1 MAGGGPAIF
10 LCAGTSGNARN
21 RKEILMKRNYPHLC
35 SPITIGNVTFR
46 NRMFS
51 APMGGTDITNDGC
64 IGPKS
69 TAFYEL
75 RAKGGAAAVTVSECM
90 VHPATDGSHAYHLD
104 ESILNSLASAT
115 YTADAIRRHGAIP
128 SLELSHSGM
137 YSGTYMTDKS
147 RQKGLAQWGPSAC
160 TRPDGVPVGELT
172 KEMIADIVRSYGHV
186 AGLAK
191 RAGFEMIMIHG
202 GHGWLINQFFSPY
215 FNHRGD
221 EYGGSLENRCRFAV
235 EVLQSVRAAVGPGF
249 PIEFRMSGSELFE
262 GGYDLAEGCRIAQQI
277 EPYINLLHVSA
288 GTYQRGFGDTHPSMF
303 KEHGCNVYLA
313 AEIKKHVSV
322 PVATI
327 GGLNDPAQMEEIIAS
342 GKADVVYMARA
353 LLADPQLPNKVMANR
368 EGEIVRCLRCFTC
381 MAERAATATR
391 RCTVNPLIGR
401 ELEGDTVYPAPEKK
415 KVLVAGGGPGGL
427 YAAYTAARRGHQV
440 ILCEKDG
447 ELGGILKS
455 EQALPFK
462 REMYELAGT
471 YAALARKAGVEI
483 RLNTTVTP
491 ELAEIE
497 APDALIIAV
506 GSAPL
511 VPPIPGLDGDNVVIV
526 NNYYKEKD
534 KVTDDVV
541 VFGGGLAGCECA
553 IHLGQEGKRV
563 HLVEMRD
570 ALAPDANVRH
580 RPLLLKEIERYATV
594 HTGCKGLEVRSDGI
608 VCETKNGERILVPG
622 TSVICALGQ
631 RSRTAGVDAL
641 RDCAPFVRVIGDAA
655 KVSTITNAVYWGYH
669 AALDI

>member
-1 MAGGGPAIF
+1 MIRKFPN
-10 LCAGTSGNARN
+10 LC
-21 RKEILMKRNYPHLC
+21 K
-35 SPITIGNVTFR
+35 PITIAGVTFR

-75 RAKGGAAAVTVSECM
+75 RAKGGAGAVTVSECM
-90 VHPATDGSHAYHLD
+90 VHPQTDGSHAYHLD
-104 ESILNSLASAT
+104 ESILNSLACAT
-115 YTADAIRRHGAIP
+115 YTADAIRRHGAMP

-137 YSGTYMTDKS
+137 YAGTYMTDKNK
-147 RQKGLAQWGPSAC
+147 QKSMNQWGPSD
-160 TRPDGVPVGELT
+160 TVRPDGVPVKALT
-172 KEMIADIVRSYGHV
+172 KEMIDEIVKAYGHV

-191 RAGFEMIMIHG
+191 RAGFEMLMIHG
-202 GHGWLINQFFSPY
+202 GHGWLINQFLSPY
-215 FNHRGD
+215 FNKRED
-221 EYGGSLENRCRFAV
+221 EYGGNTENRCRLAK

-262 GGYDLAEGCRIAQQI
+262 GGYDLEEGCRIA
-277 EPYINLLHVSA
+277 EELEGYIDLLHVSA

-313 AEIKKHVSV
+313 AEIKKHVGI

-327 GGLNDPAQMEEIIAS
+327 GALNSPEQMEEIIAS
-342 GKADVVYMARA
+342 GKADIVYMARA
-353 LLADPQLPNKVMANR
+353 LLADPYLPEKVMENR
-368 EGEIVRCLRCFTC
+368 EQEIVKCLRCFTC
-381 MAERAATATR
+381 MAERAATSTR

-401 ELEGDTVYPAPEKK
+401 EIEGDEVMPAPEKK

-440 ILCEKDG
+440 ILCEK
-447 ELGGILKS
+447 EEKLGGILKS

-471 YAALARKAGVEI
+471 YELLARQAGVEI
-483 RLNTTVTP
+483 RTGTEVT
-491 ELAEIE
+491 EEYAEKE
-497 APDALIIAV
+497 NADALIIAV
-506 GSAPL
+506 GSRPL
-511 VPPIPGLDGDNVVIV
+511 VPPIPGLDGKNVIIV
-526 NNYYKEKD
+526 NNYYLEKD

-553 IHLGQEGKRV
+553 IHLGMEGKHV

-570 ALAPDANVRH
+570 ELAPDANVRH
-580 RPLLLKEIERYATV
+580 RPLLLKEIDKYVTV
-594 HTGCKGLEVRSDGI
+594 HTGCRGQEVTAEGI
-608 VCETKNGERILVPG
+608 WCENKEGKKIFVPG
-622 TSVICALGQ
+622 KTVICALGQ
-631 RSRTAGVDAL
+631 RSRTDVVETLKDA
-641 RDCAPFVRVIGDAA
+641 APFVRVIGDAA

-669 AALDI
+669 AALDIR